1 MTNKTIT
8 ELPLAT
14 ALIGT
19 EQVPIQQG
27 GLTVQT
33 TVAAIANSPTQQQT
47 FVTVN
52 QEPTLANSRS
62 LAGGLGIGT
71 STGSPQGQFS
81 FFLNGV
87 SASLENASQ
96 GIIVKNSG
104 STVTNRSIVST
115 GAGLSITNANG
126 VSGNPTIGLNGLP
139 LALASLGGNGFISS
153 NGTALS
159 VNVLTGTTN
168 QISIAGGDGSS
179 TPTFSIANNAV
190 FPGSGSVTLPN
201 GTTAQRVGS
210 TGAIRYNTSSGT
222 FEGFN
227 VSGWQS
233 FSLTGGVTTF
243 TTTLS
248 GLTPNIATSGPVTL
262 AGTLN
267 PSSGGT
273 GATTLTGYVIGNGTS
288 AFIASA
294 TIPTTDLSGTISN
307 AQLANSSITI
317 NSNTVSLG
325 GSVNVGTITSVTGTA
340 PIQSSGGSTP
350 AISITQASA
359 STSGYL
365 SSTDWNTFNNKQPS
379 GSYVTSVGATSP
391 VASSGGTTPTISM
404 SVATASNNGYLTSS
418 DWNTF
423 NNKGSGT
430 VTSVSGTGSVN
441 GITLTGTVTTSGN
454 IVLGGALSNVTNSQ
468 LQNSSIT
475 INSTSISLGGS
486 ATITANTP
494 NALTIGTGLSGTS
507 FNGSSPVTI
516 AIDSTVVT
524 LTGTQTLTNKTLTNP
539 IISTISNTGTLTLPT
554 STDTLVGRATTD
566 TLTNKTIAAASNTIS
581 GLTNSNLSGSAGITN
596 ANLANSSITVNS
608 TSISLGGSGTITA
621 NTPNALTIGTGLSGT
636 SFNGSSAVTIAISNT
651 GVNAGTYGSA
661 SAIPSVTVNAQGQI
675 TSITTNALN
684 SPAYQGTWNASTNSP
699 TLTSSVGTNNNYY
712 VVSTAGTTTLN
723 GISLWSV
730 GDWAIFNGTT
740 SSWEKINGSSSEA
753 FTSLTVT
760 GLTGYMYANGTSAVT
775 ASTTI
780 PTTSLSGTI
789 TNAQL
794 ANSSITVNS
803 TSISLGGSGTITA
816 ANPFALTIGTGLSG
830 TSYTG
835 TSAVTIAIANTT
847 VTAGSYGSASS
858 VATFTVNAQGQLT
871 AASST
876 SIAITNTQV
885 SGLGTM
891 STQNAS
897 SVAITGGSIDGTPI
911 GNTTTSSG
919 KFTTL
924 NATSGISGGGF

>member
-1 MTNKTIT
+1 MTNKTIP
-8 ELPLAT
+8 ELPPAGP
-14 ALIGT
+14 LIGT
-19 EQVPIQQG
+19 EQVPIQQN

-47 FVTVN
+47 FITVN

-62 LAGGLGIGT
+62 LIGGLGIGT

-81 FFLNGV
+81 LFLNGV

-96 GIIVKNSG
+96 GIVVKNSG
-104 STVTNRSIVST
+104 SGVTNRSIATT
-115 GAGLSITNANG
+115 GAGLSVANANG
-126 VSGNPTIGLNGLP
+126 VSGNPTLGLSGLP
-139 LALASLGGNGFISS
+139 LALASLGGTGFISVVGGS
-153 NGTALS
+153 TLS
-159 VNVLTGTTN
+159 ISSMTGTTN
-168 QISIAGGDGSS
+168 QISVSGGDGSS
-179 TPTFSIANNAV
+179 TPTFSIANNAI
-190 FPGSGSVTLPN
+190 FPGTGSVTIPN
-201 GTTAQRVGS
+201 GTTAQRVGT
-210 TGAIRYNTSSGT
+210 TGAIRYNTNSGT
-222 FEGFN
+222 FEGYN
-227 VSGWQS
+227 ATGWQQ

-243 TTTLS
+243 QTTLS
-248 GLTPNIATSGPVTL
+248 GLTPSTATGGVVTL

-273 GATTLTGYVIGNGTS
+273 GANTLTGYVIGNGTN
-288 AFIASA
+288 AFTAST
-294 TIPTTDLSGTISN
+294 TIPTTALSGTITN

-325 GSVNVGTITSVTGTA
+325 GTINVGTITSVTGTA

-359 STSGYL
+359 STNGYL

-391 VASSGGTTPTISM
+391 VSSSGGTTPTISM
-404 SVATASNNGYLTSS
+404 PPATSTVSGYLTST

-423 NNKGSGT
+423 NNKGSGS
-430 VTSVSGTGSVN
+430 VTSVSGTGTVN
-441 GITLTGTVTTSGN
+441 GITLSGTVTSSGN
-454 IVLGGALSNVTNSQ
+454 ITLGGALANVANNQ
-468 LQNSSIT
+468 LTNSSIT
-475 INSTSISLGGS
+475 INSNVISLGGS

-507 FNGSSPVTI
+507 FNGST
-516 AIDSTVVT
+516 
-524 LTGTQTLTNKTLTNP
+524 
-539 IISTISNTGTLTLPT
+539 
-554 STDTLVGRATTD
+554 
-566 TLTNKTIAAASNTIS
+566 
-581 GLTNSNLSGSAGITN
+581 
-596 ANLANSSITVNS
+596 
-608 TSISLGGSGTITA
+608 
-621 NTPNALTIGTGLSGT
+621 
-636 SFNGSSAVTIAISNT
+636 AVTIAIANT
-651 GVNAGTYGSA
+651 GVTAGIYGSA
-661 SAIPSVTVNAQGQI
+661 TAIPSVTVNAQGQI

-740 SSWEKINGSSSEA
+740 NAWEKINGSSSEA

-794 ANSSITVNS
+794 ANSSITVNG
-803 TSISLGGSGTITA
+803 TSISLGSSGTVTA
-816 ANPFALTIGTGLSG
+816 SAGTLTGTTLNSTVVNSSLTSVGTISTGTWQGSIIGTLYGG
-830 TSYTG
+830 TG
-835 TSAVTIAIANTT
+835 TSVG
-847 VTAGSYGSASS
+847 VAGGA
-858 VATFTVNAQGQLT
+858 F
-871 AASST
+871 
-876 SIAITNTQV
+876 
-885 SGLGTM
+885 
-891 STQNAS
+891 
-897 SVAITGGSIDGTPI
+897 
-911 GNTTTSSG
+911 
-919 KFTTL
+919 
-924 NATSGISGGGF
+924 